1 MIPSAAAADA
11 AAAYEQLRHHVRTGS
26 SPGGHVGLVLLL
38 REGVAAWL
46 ARSASGVTPARSS
59 TVAAVAP
66 ALPFPQ
72 LQAGIVAVLA
82 DIVWTTRQEINR

>member
-1 MIPSAAAADA
+1 MNPSALDA

-26 SPGGHVGLVLLL
+26 SAGGHVGLVLLL

-46 ARSASGVTPARSS
+46 ERSASGVTTAGPS

-66 ALPFPQ
+66 ALPFRQ
-72 LQAGIVAVLA
+72 LQAGIVAGLA
-82 DIVWTTRQEINR
+82 DMVWTTRQEMNR

>member
-1 MIPSAAAADA
+1 MIPSADADA
-11 AAAYEQLRHHVRTGS
+11 AAAYEQLRHQVRTGS
-26 SPGGHVGLVLLL
+26 SPGGHVGLGLLL

-46 ARSASGVTPARSS
+46 ERSASGVTPARPS
-59 TVAAVAP
+59 TVAAVGP

-82 DIVWTTRQEINR
+82 DLVWTTRQEMTR

>member
-1 MIPSAAAADA
+1 MISSGTAEA
-11 AAAYEQLRHHVRTGS
+11 AAAYEQLRHHVLTGS
-26 SPGGHVGLVLLL
+26 SPGGPFGLALLL

-46 ARSASGVTPARSS
+46 DRSAIGFRPPEPS

-66 ALPFPQ
+66 PVLLAQ

-82 DIVWTTRQEINR
+82 DIVWITRQEMNP

>member
-1 MIPSAAAADA
+1 MISSVTADA
-11 AAAYEQLRHHVRTGS
+11 AAAYEQLRNHVQTGS
-26 SPGGHVGLVLLL
+26 SPGGHVGLVLLV

-46 ARSASGVTPARSS
+46 ERSASGVTPAGPS

-66 ALPFPQ
+66 AVPFPQ

-82 DIVWTTRQEINR
+82 DMVWTTRQEMNR

>member
-1 MIPSAAAADA
+1 MIPSAAADA
-11 AAAYEQLRHHVRTGS
+11 AAAYEELRHHVQTGS

-46 ARSASGVTPARSS
+46 ERSARGVTPAGAS

-66 ALPFPQ
+66 AVPFPQ

-82 DIVWTTRQEINR
+82 DMVWTTRQEMNR